1 MTTEAPE
8 APIAPDRMEV
18 LEARVAQF
26 ASELQDLAAVLAPQ
40 GYLTPQENRV
50 SSGEEAPPPVFA
62 SVEEWVEQYFL
73 VVFARSTGGT
83 LRWCDQ
89 WRTHAEAV
97 LRLEALWRSW
107 ETLRLDPNLG
117 MATWL
122 TNFLD
127 PQLGSLLH
135 AQGTFGGCTADRH
148 RPA

>member
-1 MTTEAPE
+1 MEA
-8 APIAPDRMEV
+8 
-18 LEARVAQF
+18 LEARVAQVS
-26 ASELQDLAAVLAPQ
+26 SELQDLAAVLVPHADLIGNEDGVP
-40 GYLTPQENRV
+40 
-50 SSGEEAPPPVFA
+50 SAEEAPPPVFA

-73 VVFARSTGGT
+73 AVFARSTGGT

-127 PQLGSLLH
+127 PQVGALLH
-135 AQGTFGGCTADRH
+135 PQGTFGSCTADRH
-148 RPA
+148 RPT